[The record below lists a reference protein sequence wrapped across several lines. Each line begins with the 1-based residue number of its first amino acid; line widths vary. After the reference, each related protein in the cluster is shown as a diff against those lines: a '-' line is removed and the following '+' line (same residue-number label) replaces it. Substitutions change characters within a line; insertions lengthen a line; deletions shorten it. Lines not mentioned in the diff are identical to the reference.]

1 MLHELFE
8 LRDRERVFR
17 DRDHA
22 GHTLAGLLA
31 PFRRSDARVLAIPAG
46 GVPVAAAIAGRLGF
60 LLDVAVVNKI
70 TLPWNSECGYGAVAF
85 DGTVRLNFDLIDRS
99 HLDNAEVVRGIDKTR
114 HKVRRRVT
122 TLRGGADPPELSNNP
137 VILVDDGLASGITMR
152 AAVEAVRKAGAR
164 RIAVAVPTGYRSSI
178 VNLVHEVDELFC
190 ANVRAGAS
198 FAVADAYES
207 WADVSEAEAARL
219 LALFHSRTPRHR
231 GAGHRLPAK
240 PTLDRER
247 PRPKENETTR

>member
-1 MLHELFE
+1 MLHELYE
-8 LRDRERVFR
+8 LRDRGRVFR

-31 PFRRSDARVLAIPAG
+31 PFRRSEARVLAIPAG

-85 DGTVRLNFDLIDRS
+85 DGSVRLNFDLIDRS
-99 HLDNAEVVRGIDKTR
+99 RLEDAEVVRGIEKTR

-122 TLRGGADPPELSNNP
+122 TLRGGAGPPELSDHP

-152 AAVEAVRKAGAR
+152 AAIEAVRKAGAQ
-164 RIAVAVPTGYRSSI
+164 RIAVAVPTGHRSSI
-178 VNLVHEVDELFC
+178 VSLVHEVDELFC
-190 ANVRAGAS
+190 ACVCAGWS
-198 FAVADAYES
+198 FAVADAYTQ
-207 WADVSEAEAARL
+207 WGDVSEAEAARL
-219 LALFHSRTPRHR
+219 LALFHSRTPGHK
-231 GAGHRLPAK
+231 GMGHRLPAK
-240 PTLDRER
+240 PAVGRER
-247 PRPKENETTR
+247 RLPEEKKTTR